1 MRRVAG
7 ATVAALLA
15 TVIVLGACSDDG
27 DVDVD
32 DAAPSG
38 GATTQ
43 PAILSTTTST
53 TAAPLVGEPLVVAE
67 QGLTS
72 FPDAFDPDTSLGSY
86 GVILQNPN
94 PELMASGVR
103 VVTRILDAAGVELL
117 ADSTLLNAVMPG
129 QRMALGRTIIEPIA
143 GPATMSVTVDVSA
156 WMRPSTPGSTLITD
170 GIVTEPEPNGGAV
183 TRFTV
188 SSTWPEP
195 EEGVDVTAVYRGADG
210 AILGAEGTTLALVSP
225 QTPTEGRIRL
235 LAPIPGVTSTEVF
248 VGRGLAAQTIG

>member
-7 ATVAALLA
+7 ATLAALIGA
-15 TVIVLGACSDDG
+15 TVALGACSDDDPEPRALEG
-27 DVDVD
+27 
-32 DAAPSG
+32 AP
-38 GATTQ
+38 TTE
-43 PAILSTTTST
+43 ALTVSTTTST

-94 PELMASGVR
+94 ADLMAAGVR
-103 VVTRILDAAGVELL
+103 VVTRVLDAAGGELL
-117 ADSTLLNAVMPG
+117 ADSSLLNAVMPG

-143 GPATMSVTVDVSA
+143 GPASLAVSVEVSA
-156 WMRPSTPGSTLITD
+156 WLLPSAPGSTLVAD
-170 GIVTEPEPNGGAV
+170 GIVTEPEANGGAV

-188 SSTWPEP
+188 ASTWPEP
-195 EEGVDVTAVYRGADG
+195 EEGVDVTAIYRGADG
-210 AILGAEGTTLALVSP
+210 RILGAEGTTLAVVLP
-225 QTPTEGRIRL
+225 GTPTEGQIRL
-235 LAPIPGVTSTEVF
+235 LAPIPGVTATEVF